1 MPKEFLI
8 VGQGLAGSVLALELL
23 ARGCSVT
30 VLDDAREGSASRVA
44 AGMFNPMSFR
54 RIIPVWRADEVM
66 AAMEPF
72 YCAAENTLQ
81 AQFLHQVPLIRIFP
95 NEAYAQLWEQRID
108 EGLRWVTYG
117 PSLPSPVRAPFGCGL
132 VPEAGYVDLPVLLNA
147 LASRL
152 SAEGRFHQVTFD
164 VNKLQSTAAGVEYH
178 DDALGLRLPADAAIL
193 ATGTFAR
200 QLANDALPL
209 NTNKGEVLTV
219 KTTAYREPATL
230 NNGKWLLPIGDGQ
243 FRLGASYLPGAETV
257 ELTDSVRQHLL
268 EKASLML
275 DAELEVV
282 EHRAGLRPT
291 VSDRRPLL
299 GATSSPHVFH
309 FNGMGTRGVLNAPLL
324 ARWMAD
330 HLLANAPLPKE
341 VDVARFGSTV

>member
-1 MPKEFLI
+1 MPKEILI
-8 VGQGLAGSVLALELL
+8 IGQGLAGSVLALELM

-30 VLDDAREGSASRVA
+30 ILDDARAGSASNVA

-66 AAMEPF
+66 PAMTRF
-72 YCAAENTLQ
+72 YSEAEQTLN
-81 AQFLHQVPLIRIFP
+81 ATFFHRVPLVRIFP
-95 NEAYAQLWEQRID
+95 NEDYAALWEQRIG
-108 EGLRWVTYG
+108 EGVPWVTYG
-117 PSLPSPVRAPFGCGL
+117 PALPAPVRAPYGCGL

-152 SAEGRFHQVTFD
+152 SAEGRMHRVSAD
-164 VNKLQSTAAGVEYH
+164 ANKLKSTASGVVYEE
-178 DDALGLRLPADAAIL
+178 ASMGLRLPADAAIL

-200 QLANDALPL
+200 QWGGGQNIAL

-219 KTTAYREPATL
+219 SIPEHRVPATL
-230 NNGKWLLPIGDGQ
+230 NNGKWLLPNGGGL
-243 FRLGASYLPGAETV
+243 FRLGASYLPGAENL
-257 ELTDSVRQHLL
+257 ELTASVREHLL
-268 EKASLML
+268 EKAALML
-275 DAELEVV
+275 DAEPEVI

-299 GATSSPHVFH
+299 GAAEHPNTYH

-324 ARWMAD
+324 AKWMAD
-330 HLLANAPLPKE
+330 HLLEGAALPGE
-341 VDVARFGSTV
+341 VDVARFS